1 MPSVRLVS
9 ERLYFE
15 AIGINEPG
23 TTNVTK
29 EENLWKGKKLA
40 QWQGRKRVTYICNDT
55 VVKSVAVITYL
66 LGAQSFV
73 IAQGKGA
80 NRAGKSEKK
89 IGKGYSGNF
98 SFILRRRN
106 RESGTLPV
114 SKVQLHDREP
124 NYYLILTIITKLQT
138 LKTQSIAD
146 VNHFRLVSL

>member
-89 IGKGYSGNF
+89 DRKRLFWQLLVYFATKKPRKWNTSG
-98 SFILRRRN
+98 L
-106 RESGTLPV
+106 EGA
-114 SKVQLHDREP
+114 
-124 NYYLILTIITKLQT
+124 
-138 LKTQSIAD
+138 IA
-146 VNHFRLVSL
+146 